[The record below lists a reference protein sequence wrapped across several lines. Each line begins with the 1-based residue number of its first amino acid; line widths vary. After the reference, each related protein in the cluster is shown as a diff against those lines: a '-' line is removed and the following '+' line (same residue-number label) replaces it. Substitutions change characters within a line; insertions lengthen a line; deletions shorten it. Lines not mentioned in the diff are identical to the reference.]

1 MRNSFDISLNMH
13 LRHAHRH
20 ANVPLLA
27 LQRAVWV
34 VYECALLLCGQMT
47 QSVNSESMPVWI
59 SVYVCKFKSLQWYV
73 CGRLPALI
81 FVHTLKS
88 LYWALVSCCFCS
100 QQANLLYNGCRA
112 DWSSFIDV
120 WVVDEWAGR
129 EEEVGFITSFNKS
142 QGLWQSRGGLGGK
155 SLGAQFY
162 TTVFSPLRFSV
173 WFCPFFS
180 GIIQAECL
188 VWHCNQPASAAIKC
202 SLIFCSRHICVSSVM

>member
-1 MRNSFDISLNMH
+1 MQTSLFWPCRGLCGWYMNVHYFCVGKWLKVWTPRVCLCGLACMCVSLKACNDMCVVDCLLLFLCISL
-13 LRHAHRH
+13 
-20 ANVPLLA
+20 
-27 LQRAVWV
+27 
-34 VYECALLLCGQMT
+34 T
-47 QSVNSESMPVWI
+47 
-59 SVYVCKFKSLQWYV
+59 
-73 CGRLPALI
+73 
-81 FVHTLKS
+81 TLKS